1 MQLAAQAEIVCFS
14 DITGVYLRHSNVSI
28 MNIMNRLLIL
38 LSFLV
43 SFVIVSYARQYDG
56 NKEIMISLSD
66 GTKKRGVLI
75 KSWFTIG
82 KLNREFLMKLSDGS
96 EKWFNSSE
104 VDSIVFIHNNEKWA
118 AHDIKNERWFMKCG
132 PSTDNAEIL
141 TYYMYAPLASEIRRP
156 ILSDLRFTHAIRI
169 KEDSEIYPFYYQM
182 FWGFKLK
189 FIKKSLERKY
199 PGLIKYIASY
209 FKQNKELKN
218 SLYQHPELFLQVYE
232 DFLKKDEEQL
242 YNNNM

>member
-96 EKWFNSSE
+96 EKWFNS
-104 VDSIVFIHNNEKWA
+104 
-118 AHDIKNERWFMKCG
+118 
-132 PSTDNAEIL
+132 
-141 TYYMYAPLASEIRRP
+141 IRG
-156 ILSDLRFTHAIRI
+156 RFYC
-169 KEDSEIYPFYYQM
+169 IYTQ
-182 FWGFKLK
+182 
-189 FIKKSLERKY
+189 
-199 PGLIKYIASY
+199 
-209 FKQNKELKN
+209 
-218 SLYQHPELFLQVYE
+218 
-232 DFLKKDEEQL
+232 
-242 YNNNM
+242 